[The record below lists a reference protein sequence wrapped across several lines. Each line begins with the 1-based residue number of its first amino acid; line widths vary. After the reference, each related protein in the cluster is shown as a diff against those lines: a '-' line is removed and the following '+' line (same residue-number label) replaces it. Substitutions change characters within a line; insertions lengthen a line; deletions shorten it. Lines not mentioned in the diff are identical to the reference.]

1 MLEELL
7 KYDKIGTK
15 DELSILLFQILSANE
30 YKRIDDI
37 KTICIHNT
45 YSFGSSFKG
54 IIQLLQSLRLI
65 HIEDD
70 FILLDEV
77 ISQFQSDTF
86 FENSFLFERLFQFL
100 KKTEAI
106 DSLFNYLNTKF
117 DNESKTYYVKESQI
131 PFKLN
136 SIKKLLIDTGFLVKQ
151 DSLQGIYFIN
161 PIFNEFFA
169 SIILPAIRKLTTKR
183 IITLMQLKDTL
194 ALQEKYGEE
203 AEEFVLAFEL
213 RRLYKHPQKQEI
225 KRISKDFVNAGFDI
239 ESFNSEDSITNDRLI
254 EVKSYNINV
263 TFYWT
268 INEIETAKELGDLY
282 FLYLIDRSKISA
294 NDYSPHI
301 IKNPYKNIFLND
313 DWHKNSDTYFVYKQ

>member
-15 DELSILLFQILSANE
+15 DELSILLFQILSPIE
-30 YKRIDDI
+30 YKRIDDV
-37 KTICIHNT
+37 KTICIHNS
-45 YSFGSSFKG
+45 YSFGSSFMG
-54 IIQLLQSLRLI
+54 IIQLLQSLSLI
-65 HIEDD
+65 HIKDD
-70 FILLDEV
+70 FIILDE
-77 ISQFQSDTF
+77 IIRQYQPDTF

-100 KKTEAI
+100 KKVEAL
-106 DSLFNYLNTKF
+106 DSLFNYLNTKL

-136 SIKKLLIDTGFLVKQ
+136 NIKKLLINTGFLVKQ

-161 PIFNEFFA
+161 SIFKELFA
-169 SIILPAIRKLTTKR
+169 SIIVPAIRKFTAKR
-183 IITLMQLKDTL
+183 IITLMELKEKL

-203 AEEFVLAFEL
+203 AEEFVLLFEL
-213 RRLYKHPQKQEI
+213 RRLHKHPQKQEI

-263 TFYWT
+263 TFYWSM
-268 INEIETAKELGDLY
+268 NEIETAKELGDLY
-282 FLYLIDRSKISA
+282 FLYLIDRSKISV
-294 NDYSPHI
+294 NDYHPYI
-301 IKNPYKNIFLND
+301 IKDPYKNVFLND
-313 DWHKNSDTYFVYKQ
+313 DWQKNSDTFFVYKQ